1 MATKIEQWVTAVKAL
16 SANELSK
23 LADCMSPDTGN
34 SSGALMLYYVRD
46 ASVESVEYGDLHL
59 DGYERG
65 NERPFREIA
74 AGAPDVYSY
83 PKWQE
88 FVDLGAWQ
96 EEIARDV
103 SDDFVEFALGGLAEG
118 MDRDGTQALFMIAD
132 RLVRALVAMGDDID
146 DDDDD
151 DDETDPY
158 EGQHASEAAI
168 LAAYDAGVAS
178 QEGNQS

>member
-1 MATKIEQWVTAVKAL
+1 MATKIEQWTKAVKAL

-23 LADCMSPDTGN
+23 LADSMSPDSAT
-34 SSGALMLYYVRD
+34 SPGASMLKSVRT
-46 ASVESVEYGDLHL
+46 ATIESIEYGDLHF
-59 DGYERG
+59 DGYPRG
-65 NERPFREIA
+65 NERTIREIA

-96 EEIARDV
+96 EEIGRDV
-103 SDDFVEFALGGLAEG
+103 SDEFVEFELSGLAEG

-132 RLVRALVAMGDDID
+132 RLVRALIAMGDDID

-151 DDETDPY
+151 DDDDDET
-158 EGQHASEAAI
+158 EGKS
-168 LAAYDAGVAS
+168 
-178 QEGNQS
+178 